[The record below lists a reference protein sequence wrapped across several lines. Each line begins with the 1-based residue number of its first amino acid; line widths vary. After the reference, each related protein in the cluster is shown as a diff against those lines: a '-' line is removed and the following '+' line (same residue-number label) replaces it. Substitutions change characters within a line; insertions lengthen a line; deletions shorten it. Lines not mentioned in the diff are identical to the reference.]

1 MVKAILAWTVSGVP
15 EIVAELRELALSAMA
30 CGKEP
35 EETLQLKGAVPP
47 VA

>member
-1 MVKAILAWTVSGVP
+1 MVKATLACTVSAVP
-15 EIVAELRELALSAMA
+15 EIVTELLELALSAMA